1 MLLSFISISRGC
13 LLVLQNRYSI
23 QSLYILFYG
32 QRISPGLLRNA
43 KRNSPK
49 VFHKGTPSC
58 TPPRWT
64 IAIRNGFEYAKTR
77 YVQLFL
83 GSRFSLSPSIL
94 RPLLLRSRCFALPLR
109 CTPATLHS
117 RCKSAPSATAL
128 PKKGIRIFFKY
139 PSHSFMQTKD

>member
-77 YVQLFL
+77 YVQFFWLAFQL
-83 GSRFSLSPSIL
+83 VSLYLAPTASAFSLL
-94 RPLLLRSRCFALPLR
+94 

-117 RCKSAPSATAL
+117 RYVAL
-128 PKKGIRIFFKY
+128 PLQKRSLCYCASQEGN
-139 PSHSFMQTKD
+139 